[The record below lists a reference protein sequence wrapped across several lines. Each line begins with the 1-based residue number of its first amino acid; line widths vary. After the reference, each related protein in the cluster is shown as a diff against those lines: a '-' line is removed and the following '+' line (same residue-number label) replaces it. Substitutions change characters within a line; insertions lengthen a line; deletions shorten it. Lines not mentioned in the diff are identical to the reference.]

1 LTSRELPLEEIFYG
15 VVWEHIV
22 KGPDF
27 FLLLSYVPLFD
38 QRCTGSS
45 VAAPQTE
52 EKERAKEGAITII
65 ELGDCWS
72 QIRRVQ
78 KKRGPLIVLITRL
91 ARTLYKQV
99 TFCSVFYTVLR
110 LPIEY
115 DNTLEEAK
123 HN

>member
-27 FLLLSYVPLFD
+27 FLLSSYVAPLPLFG

-65 ELGDCWS
+65 EQEGLLEQIKTTAKNVDLLLFNPFLGHS
-72 QIRRVQ
+72 INKSRF
-78 KKRGPLIVLITRL
+78 VLYFIPWKI
-91 ARTLYKQV
+91 Y
-99 TFCSVFYTVLR
+99 
-110 LPIEY
+110 P
-115 DNTLEEAK
+115 
-123 HN
+123 